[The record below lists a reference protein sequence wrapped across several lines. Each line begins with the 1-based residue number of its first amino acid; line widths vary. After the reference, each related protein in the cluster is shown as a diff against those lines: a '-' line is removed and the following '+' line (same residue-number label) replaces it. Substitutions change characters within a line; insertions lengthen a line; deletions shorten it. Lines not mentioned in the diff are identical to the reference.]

1 MKSKYK
7 IHLAFI
13 ILIVGYIAI
22 TFFKSDIS
30 KVVHSDKNKIWVQID
45 LVKILPRDTTDY
57 FYYGQIN
64 EDLLEQIEQNKDEG
78 GLFLLKN
85 IRYWDNDDKLRVYD
99 DTDEVGIKM
108 FRVNDISY
116 VNVLKE
122 DPIMIYDSTELH
134 RSAIRL
140 RYYNNRLV
148 N

>member
-1 MKSKYK
+1 MKTKYW
-7 IHLAFI
+7 IHTGFI
-13 ILIVGYIAI
+13 ILIVGYIVI

-30 KVVHSDKNKIWVQID
+30 KAVHSDKNKIWVQID
-45 LVKILPRDTTDY
+45 LVKKLPRDTTDY

-64 EDLLEQIEQNKDEG
+64 EDLLEQIEQNKDDG

-108 FRVNDISY
+108 FRVKDISY
-116 VNVLKE
+116 INVIKD

-140 RYYNNRLV
+140 RYYKIGLV